1 MNNRWIIVFDW
12 ETDSPDPHTCN
23 PVELAAIPIEP
34 RTLEIKKDKAFNTVI
49 KPPGFNKDE
58 YFTDDRQKTI
68 EWHAKQRGVTSEDI
82 IKMWKKGKSEKIAWK
97 NFCEYCKKF
106 NIEKSYGNWYTE
118 PIAAGYNIIG
128 FDLPICQR
136 LADKHKTGMPFAKV
150 NKMDIMD
157 LLFYWFENLDEPKNM
172 RLDTMR
178 EFFSLKTA
186 QAHEAYSDTLDTA
199 KLLVQF
205 LQFHRRQARVGKFKG
220 AMVEK

>member
-157 LLFYWFENLDEPKNM
+157 LLFYWFENLEEPKNM

-178 EFFSLKTA
+178 EFFRLKTA

-199 KLLVQF
+199 KLLVQL
-205 LQFHRRQARVGKFKG
+205 LQFNRRQANVGKFKG